1 MGLLEKQEEEEEEEE
16 ERELNNQSQE
26 LIRERY
32 QKQ

>member
-1 MGLLEKQEEEEEEEE
+1 MGLLLEKHEEEEEE